1 MKKKFVNL
9 NTLEKGNSSQITRM
23 NTEKA
28 YIKISDYTILDT
40 PDLIALNKPSGLL
53 SIPDREGKDISLKK
67 ILIEKYGNIFTVH
80 RLDRDTSG
88 LIVFAKNEI
97 THKLLSQQFEE
108 RQTEKIYLGLVIGSI
123 ADKKGSIDA
132 LISEHPAKKG
142 LMTVYRKGKES
153 LTDYVVLEDFK
164 IFSWVQFQIHTG
176 RTHQIRVHAKHI
188 GHPVVCDELYGD
200 GKPILLSSLKHKFKL
215 SKNEL
220 EERPILNRLALHALS
235 LQFTNTNGEKI
246 KLEAPLPKDLRALLQ
261 QLRKRK

>member
-1 MKKKFVNL
+1 MKL
-9 NTLEKGNSSQITRM
+9 SEWIIY
-23 NTEKA
+23 E
-28 YIKISDYTILDT
+28 DE
-40 PDLIALNKPSGLL
+40 DLIALNKPSGLL

-67 ILIEKYGNIFTVH
+67 LLIEKYARPDDPRLNDSVGQAVGRGNIFTVH
-80 RLDRDTSG
+80 RLDKDTSG
-88 LIVFAKNEI
+88 LIVFAKNET
-97 THKLLSQQFEE
+97 THKLLSKQFEE
-108 RQTEKIYLGLVIGSI
+108 RQTEKIYLGLVIGSL

-153 LTDYVVLEDFK
+153 LTDYEVLEDFK
-164 IFSWVQFQIHTG
+164 ILSWLQLPSHTG
-176 RTHQIRVHAKHI
+176 RTHQIRGHAKHT

-200 GKPILLSSLKHKFKL
+200 GKPILLSTLKHKFKL

-235 LQFTNTNGEKI
+235 LQFTNTKGEKM